1 MSLRSYTRG
10 AAVLAGALSVLFAKE
25 AFAQEKDGVRFRGGV
40 ALEGGVLAV
49 PDIVTLGTAGISA
62 QLGVQINNQFG
73 VYVVPTL
80 GALFNSN
87 LGGVNVA
94 GALMVDYTMLDNLI
108 TVGVGPDVGSFAAIG
123 GSISQ
128 NGVSQSA
135 AAGEFY
141 GARFHFS
148 VNPAVSIGSNGIRRK
163 ALMIGLDLRLLGGYG
178 GFARQEATTSG
189 SVSQNVAVGSFVVS
203 PQFSIGYQAF

>member
-1 MSLRSYTRG
+1 MSLRSYARG
-10 AAVLAGALSVLFAKE
+10 AAVFAGTLSVLFAKE

-49 PDIVTLGTAGISA
+49 PDIITLGTAGISA

-80 GALFNSN
+80 GALFNSS
-87 LGGVNVA
+87 LGGPNVA
-94 GALMVDYTMLDNLI
+94 GAIIVDYTMLDNLI

-128 NGVSQSA
+128 NGVTQSA

-141 GARFHFS
+141 GARLHFS
-148 VNPAVSIGSNGIRRK
+148 VNPVVSIGDNGIRRK

-178 GFARQEATTSG
+178 GFARQSATTGG
-189 SVSQNVAVGSFVVS
+189 SVSQSVAVGSFVVS